1 MTFIHIYSKSNIISL
16 RSFNVK
22 SFIFINM
29 EGVLLFVENIM
40 IEYIYKSFRNNLHL
54 RVRNH
59 WH

>member
-1 MTFIHIYSKSNIISL
+1 
-16 RSFNVK
+16 
-22 SFIFINM
+22 M

-40 IEYIYKSFRNNLHL
+40 IEYIYISFRNILHL